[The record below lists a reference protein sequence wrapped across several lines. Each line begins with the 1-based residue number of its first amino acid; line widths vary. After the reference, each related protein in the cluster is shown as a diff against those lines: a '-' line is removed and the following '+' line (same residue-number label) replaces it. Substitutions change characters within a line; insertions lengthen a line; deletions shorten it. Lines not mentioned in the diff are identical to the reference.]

1 MSDNEGLRSLLRLGY
16 AIILFVAAWLGI
28 MAAQIFEMFR

>member
-1 MSDNEGLRSLLRLGY
+1 MSDNEDLRSVSKLGY

-28 MAAQIFEMFR
+28 MAAQIFKTFR

>member
-1 MSDNEGLRSLLRLGY
+1 MSDNEDLRSLLRLGY
-16 AIILFVAAWLGI
+16 AILFVEAWLGT